1 MIVRKGMQGSD
12 KCGSCNQNLPNQ
24 NPMNN
29 SIINPYS
36 DLNNSHDGKHK
47 KKNIDKIN
55 NSTVTVQL
63 PDIKSNMIPKTDV
76 IKKEKFKIK
85 ETIIKPMHQSKS
97 MKHFD
102 ENSERQLNN
111 DINEELEKLVVKPD
125 NLIRVSKKIYDNI
138 DKKSK
143 MNNDK

>member
-1 MIVRKGMQGSD
+1 
-12 KCGSCNQNLPNQ
+12 
-24 NPMNN
+24 
-29 SIINPYS
+29 
-36 DLNNSHDGKHK
+36 
-47 KKNIDKIN
+47 
-55 NSTVTVQL
+55 
-63 PDIKSNMIPKTDV
+63 
-76 IKKEKFKIK
+76 
-85 ETIIKPMHQSKS
+85 

-143 MNNDK
+143 MNNDKWLLIISNDTCFFIRLILCLIVIYSLIYDLFVN